1 MPKQPK
7 YIDAE
12 YNIVPQKDSEANE
25 TYESVMR
32 LLVGSLLF
40 GSEELLKRTRVWEQE
55 NPPPDGAAASDEE
68 ESDLVLL
75 RHLVVGAI
83 FLGPE
88 LISHPLIAL
97 AETADRAVG
106 LAGSLIS
113 PFMRLPLFKP
123 ARGLWAG
130 YQDRLAAMVDEFI
143 EKGRKEE
150 PYSKAMARDLLPEIA
165 SDTAMAASEH
175 VDGIQALVRDQV
187 SKYLAYVEE
196 HPEEME
202 ALVQIIGDRYLE
214 YLKEEN
220 PEALQAIIQGQSLS
234 LAGEVTDELRS
245 RTVTADSVVEMF
257 VRSLLR
263 RPARQELPL
272 PPPEVLEQARLST
285 KEVIRRRNVERKH
298 EQPERERRL

>member
-12 YNIVPQKDSEANE
+12 YNILPQKDNEANE

-32 LLVGSLLF
+32 LLVGSLLL
-40 GSEELLKRTRVWEQE
+40 GSEEILKRARAWEQE
-55 NPPPDGAAASDEE
+55 NPPLDGPAGADEE

-75 RHLVVGAI
+75 RHLLVGAI

-88 LISHPLIAL
+88 LISHPLISL
-97 AETADRAVG
+97 AETADKAIG
-106 LAGSLIS
+106 LAGSLVS
-113 PFMRLPLFKP
+113 PFLRIPLFKP
-123 ARGLWAG
+123 ARGLWEG
-130 YQDRLAAMVDEFI
+130 YQDRLGAMIDAFI

-165 SDTAMAASEH
+165 SDAAVATSEQ
-175 VDGIQALVRDQV
+175 VEGIQELVRDQV
-187 SKYLAYVEE
+187 DKYLAYVQEN
-196 HPEEME
+196 PEALE
-202 ALVQIIGDRYLE
+202 ALVRTIGDRYLE
-214 YLKEEN
+214 YLREEN

-263 RPARQELPL
+263 RPARQELPT
-272 PPPEVLEQARLST
+272 PPPEVIEQARLST
-285 KEVIRRRNVERKH
+285 QEVLYYHNVERKKH
-298 EQPERERRL
+298 E